1 MASGGRS
8 MHFHYDRPQCQNLR
22 RVLRREWLETNGLGD
37 YASSSLIC
45 CNTRKYHGLFVAE
58 LARPAGRHVLLST
71 LEESLHMAGREFF
84 ISCRKHPGVY
94 HPRGHEYLQ
103 ETRIGP
109 WPRHRYRFGDV
120 FLTREIMLLP
130 GRHVL
135 AVRYLAECHS
145 PDAPPLTLRIKPLL
159 ACRNMHTLRHECRY
173 ADMRSSAT
181 RLGASVR
188 PNPDLPKLFLQA
200 EGKGSYTAAP
210 DWYRAI
216 EYLVEQERGFEW
228 REDLIMPGVF
238 DVAMT
243 PGEAVYFTASL
254 ENLQQERGHSNVSL
268 LWDQAARLREE
279 EDRRVTSLQ
288 RHLAR
293 EGGRFLIRRHT
304 DGASP
309 ALSPEAS
316 DIERRYGGTPDA
328 VVAGYHWFGA
338 WGRDTLIALPGLT
351 FHAGRRH
358 DGEGILARMGQTV
371 RDGLIPN
378 LLLPDGNNAYN
389 SVDASLWY
397 IWAVQMLLHASPE
410 SLPFVLQY
418 CWPAIRQIVEAY
430 GQGRVPFLSVD
441 VEGFLNVGD
450 ENTQLTWMDAAV
462 NGRPVTPRNG
472 QPVEISA
479 LWYNALA
486 FADWLA
492 HKTDAP
498 NWHDSETM
506 RRRMRVVFTH
516 RYWVRDVRGDYLAD
530 VWRDGEKDARVRPN
544 QLFAV
549 SLPYPVLEED
559 RYAAVV
565 SRVRQCLLTPYGL
578 RTLAPSAPDY
588 HSLYEG
594 GPAERDGAYH
604 QGTVWAW
611 LVGAYGDALLRAAWD
626 ERAAADALLQT
637 LTPLFTRHLAEA
649 GLGSISEI
657 FDGDPPHRPD
667 GCIAQAWSVAES
679 LRLLR
684 TLEQAA
690 PDIYARWETGLRQ
703 GVC

>member
-1 MASGGRS
+1 MK
-8 MHFHYDRPQCQNLR
+8 FHYDRPSCQNLR

-37 YASSSLIC
+37 YASSSLVC
-45 CNTRKYHGLFVAE
+45 CNTRKYHGLFVTE

-71 LEESLHMAGREFF
+71 LEESICMAGREFF

-94 HPRGHEYLQ
+94 HPRGHEYMQ
-103 ETRIGP
+103 EAQLGP

-135 AVRYLAECHS
+135 IVRYLVECDS
-145 PDAPPLTLRIKPLL
+145 PDVPPLTLRLKPLL
-159 ACRNMHTLRHECRY
+159 ACRNMHAVRRESGD

-181 RLGASVR
+181 LFGASVR
-188 PNPDLPKLFLQA
+188 PNPELPELFLQV
-200 EGKGSYTAAP
+200 EGNSAYTPAP
-210 DWYRAI
+210 DWYRTI
-216 EYLVEQERGFEW
+216 EYLVEQERGFAW
-228 REDLIMPGVF
+228 QEDLIMPGVF
-238 DVAMT
+238 EIAIK
-243 PGEAVYFTASL
+243 PGEAVCFTAST
-254 ENLQQERGHSNVSL
+254 ESLQKEHGRREIGA
-268 LWDQAARLREE
+268 LWEQAAALRLQETE
-279 EDRRVTSLQ
+279 QADTLQ
-288 RHLAR
+288 RYLAL
-293 EGGRFLIRRHT
+293 EGRRFLVRMPA
-304 DGASP
+304 DGARLAP
-309 ALSPEAS
+309 AAPEAA
-316 DIERRYGGTPDA
+316 DIERKYGGTPDS

-351 FHAGRRH
+351 FYAGRRRE
-358 DGEGILARMGQTV
+358 GEALLARMGQAA

-378 LLLPDGNNAYN
+378 LLLPDGNHAYN
-389 SVDASLWY
+389 SVDASPWY
-397 IWAVQMLLHASPE
+397 VWAVQVLLRADPE
-410 SLPFVLQY
+410 SLPFVRQY

-430 GQGRVPFLSVD
+430 GQGRVPFVQTD

-450 ENTQLTWMDAAV
+450 ASTQLTWMDATV
-462 NGRPVTPRNG
+462 NGRPVTPRHG

-492 HKTDAP
+492 RKIDAR
-498 NWHDSETM
+498 NWHDNENL

-516 RYWVRDVRGDYLAD
+516 RYWVHDFRGDYLAD
-530 VWRDGEKDARVRPN
+530 VWRDGEKDVRVRPN

-559 RYAAVV
+559 NYAAVV

-604 QGTVWAW
+604 QGTVWTW
-611 LVGAYGDALLRAAWD
+611 LLGAYGDALLRAAWD
-626 ERAAADALLQT
+626 EAGAADALLQT

-649 GLGSISEI
+649 GVGSISEI

-690 PDIYARWETGLRQ
+690 PDVYARWEAGLRQ
-703 GVC
+703 GGN